1 MKLKSGFVLREVAGS
16 CVVVP
21 TGAEL
26 NFNGMISLNETGK
39 LIWTCLE
46 NDTSI
51 DEIIAAL
58 LAEYNDIDEATARMA
73 VEDFIEKLRKYEFIA
88 E

>member
-16 CVVVP
+16 TVVVP
-21 TGAEL
+21 AGGDL

-39 LIWTCLE
+39 TLWEALQTE
-46 NDTSI
+46 TDT
-51 DEIIAAL
+51 DGLVQAL
-58 LAEYNDIDEATARMA
+58 LAEYDVDADTARA
-73 VEDFIEKLRKYEFIA
+73 GVETFVSKLREHGFLD

>member
-1 MKLKSGFVLREVAGS
+1 MKLKPGFILREVAGS

-39 LIWTCLE
+39 FIWQCLE
-46 NDTSI
+46 NDTDVDSI
-51 DEIIAAL
+51 VAKIISEYDTDES
-58 LAEYNDIDEATARMA
+58 TAKGA
-73 VEDFIEKLRKYEFIA
+73 VEAFVQKLRSHGFLDE
-88 E
+88 

>member
-1 MKLKSGFVLREVAGS
+1 MKLKEGFVLREVGDS

-39 LIWTCLE
+39 TLWKALE
-46 NDTSI
+46 NETDT
-51 DEIIAAL
+51 DGLVAAL
-58 LAEYNDIDEATARMA
+58 LAEYDVDEATAKTGVDA
-73 VEDFIEKLRKYEFIA
+73 FVSKLRENGFIN

>member
-1 MKLKSGFVLREVAGS
+1 MKLKPGFVLREVAGS

-26 NFNGMISLNETGK
+26 DFNGMISLNETGK
-39 LIWTCLE
+39 TIWKCLE
-46 NDTSI
+46 NDVNFDDI
-51 DEIIAAL
+51 VAAI
-58 LAEYNDIDEATARMA
+58 LAEYDVDEATAHTA
-73 VEDFIEKLRKYEFIA
+73 VEGFIEKLRSHGFLE

>member
-1 MKLKSGFVLREVAGS
+1 MKLKDGFVLREIGDS

-21 TGAEL
+21 AGAEL

-39 LIWTCLE
+39 TLWKALE
-46 NDTSI
+46 NDTDI
-51 DEIIAAL
+51 DGLVAAI
-58 LAEYNDIDEATARMA
+58 LAEYDVDEATARPA
-73 VEDFIEKLRKYEFIA
+73 VEGFVAKLRENGFLS

>member
-1 MKLKSGFVLREVAGS
+1 MKLKPGFILRDVAGS

-39 LIWTCLE
+39 TIWNCLE
-46 NDTSI
+46 NDT
-51 DEIIAAL
+51 DVDAVVAAIL
-58 LAEYNDIDEATARMA
+58 SEYDTDEATARTA
-73 VEDFIEKLRKYEFIA
+73 VEGFIEKLRKHGFLE

>member
-1 MKLKSGFVLREVAGS
+1 MKIKDGFVMREVAGS

-26 NFNGMISLNETGK
+26 NLNGMITLNETGK
-39 LIWTCLE
+39 TLWNALSEETDISGLT
-46 NDTSI
+46 
-51 DEIIAAL
+51 AAL
-58 LAEYNDIDEATARMA
+58 LAEYDVDEATAKSA
-73 VEDFIEKLRKYEFIA
+73 VEGFVAKLREHGFIN

>member
-16 CVVVP
+16 TVVVP
-21 TGAEL
+21 TGGDV

-39 LIWTCLE
+39 TLWEALGTETDADGLVQ
-46 NDTSI
+46 
-51 DEIIAAL
+51 AL
-58 LAEYNDIDEATARMA
+58 LAEYDVDEATARA
-73 VEDFIEKLRKYEFIA
+73 GVDTFVAKLREHGFLD